1 MTLQEKVASLSR
13 NDIVDLLVSQQETI
27 DNLTQQLSWLKQ
39 QLFGAKSE
47 RRIIATADSR
57 QTTLG
62 EQLAQASSHDTP
74 RESVQSYTRRT
85 QGSASP
91 EENEPAPRFDD
102 SVPVEIIR
110 LPNPDIADL
119 PPDSYDIIGE
129 KETLRLAQKPCSYVV
144 LKYIRQVVKLKKDA
158 SFSCPPA
165 PGSVLEKCLADVSL
179 LVCLLI
185 DKFVYYLPL
194 YRQHQRM
201 LANGIRLDRSALTK
215 WVHASILQLT
225 PIYEALL
232 DSVVESSLVIMD
244 ETPVSA
250 GRTKRAPPKP
260 GKMKKGYFW
269 PIYGD
274 KDEIVFPFSPSRAHP
289 NVTKFLGPSFTG
301 RLLSDG
307 YAAYDAY
314 AAQTEDVV
322 HACCWSHTRRHFIK
336 AEQAE
341 PQLVQKAIELIGSMY
356 GHEETI
362 RDQKL
367 QGEKKLEYRA
377 MHCKPIVDTF
387 FAWLGGVSQEA
398 LLLPTNPFTKAAS
411 YALNRQKQLRVFLEY
426 PDVPVDTNQVEREI
440 RPIALGRKNWL
451 FCWTEVG
458 AEQVGIIQS
467 LIATCKL
474 QGVDPYTYLV
484 DVMQRVHTHPASK
497 VHLLTPRLWKEH
509 FADQNMKSDLGAA

>member
-1 MTLQEKVASLSR
+1 MTLQEKAASLSQD
-13 NDIVDLLVSQQETI
+13 DIIALLQSNQE
-27 DNLTQQLSWLKQ
+27 LTQQLSWLKQ

-47 RRIIATADSR
+47 RRILTTTDSR

-62 EQLAQASSHDTP
+62 EQLAQALAQEAP

-85 QGSASP
+85 QGSAP
-91 EENEPAPRFDD
+91 PNEDEPAPRFDE

-110 LPNPDIADL
+110 VPNPEIADL
-119 PPDSYDIIGE
+119 SLDSYDIIGE

-144 LKYIRQVVKLKKDA
+144 LKYIRQVVKLKKSA
-158 SFSCPPA
+158 RFSCPPA
-165 PGSVLEKCLADVSL
+165 PASVLEKCLADASFIA
-179 LVCLLI
+179 CMLI
-185 DKFVYYLPL
+185 EKFVYFQPL

-201 LANGIRLDRSALTK
+201 LANGIRIDRSVLTK
-215 WVHASILQLT
+215 WTHASILQLL
-225 PIYEALL
+225 PIFEALVS
-232 DSVVESSLVIMD
+232 SVVESSLVIMD

-274 KDEIVFPFSPSRAHP
+274 KDEIVFPFSPSRAHT

-301 RLLSDG
+301 KLLSDG

-314 AAQTEDVV
+314 AAQMEGLV
-322 HACCWSHTRRHFIK
+322 HACCWSHTRRHFIN

-341 PQLVQKAIELIGSMY
+341 PQLVQKAIEFIGAMY

-362 RDQKL
+362 RNQKL
-367 QGEKKLEYRA
+367 EGEKKLEYRA
-377 MHCKPIVDTF
+377 MHCKPIVEAF
-387 FAWLGGVSQEA
+387 FAWLEGVSQEA
-398 LLLPTNPFTKAAS
+398 LLLPSSPFTKAAS

-440 RPIALGRKNWL
+440 RPIALGRRNWL
-451 FCWTEVG
+451 FAWTEVG
-458 AEQVGIIQS
+458 AKYVGIIHS

-484 DVMQRVHTHPASK
+484 DVLQRVHTHPARD
-497 VHLLTPRLWKEH
+497 VHLLTPRLWKKH
-509 FADQNMKSDLGAA
+509 FANQIMRSDLDSA